1 MAYLRSMD
9 PDQITYF
16 AETDSRG
23 KRVRFG
29 IKAKDRSKHV
39 YVIGKT
45 GMGKSTLLENMAIQD
60 IQNGNGIAF
69 IDPHGSSA
77 EKLLE
82 YVPEERVKDVLYFAP
97 FDMEHPIAFNVME
110 DVGYDKRHLVVSGLM
125 SAFKKI
131 WVDAWSARME
141 YILSNVLLAL
151 LEYPDATLLDVNR
164 MLVEK
169 TYRKKVVEHVT
180 DPMVKSFW
188 VDEFANYTDRYTQD
202 ATPAIQNKVG
212 QFTSNPLIRNIVGQ
226 AKSSFDLRE
235 MMDTKK
241 ILIVNLSKGRMGET
255 NAQLLGSMLTTKIYL
270 AAMSRADLHA
280 KAIAKLPDFY
290 FYVDEF
296 QSVANDSFADILS
309 EARKYK
315 LALTI
320 AHQYIEQMEENVRD
334 AVLGNVGTTIVFRV
348 GPLDAELFEKLFIPK
363 FTAED
368 LVNLG
373 FAQIYLTLSIDGVG
387 SPPFSATTI
396 PLIPPPSTS
405 HHDRIIAVSR
415 EQFGRPRAVVEEVV
429 RKSHQPEV
437 GFAER
442 DGVGKKPPVRRSTP
456 AAASPTPVART
467 EVSFPPTPAKASVA
481 PMRPAPAPMPSAPRP
496 VASAPKPA
504 AYRPPAVPQQTPPPP
519 RVNPAPPPHAPGRVS
534 PKSISLASLKVVG
547 KQSVVSTSKT
557 SKGPT
562 PESRSALKEALAAA
576 MKNSAAPEKKSE
588 VQPGPRV
595 APAPPAQARQVDSPT
610 QAGSVNPPAPTHPPV
625 PPREAPPR
633 EVPEDV
639 LKKLLGS

>member
-1 MAYLRSMD
+1 MD

-23 KRVRFG
+23 KRVPFG
-29 IKAKDRSKHV
+29 IKARDRSKHV

-60 IQNGNGIAF
+60 IRNGNGIAF

-82 YVPEERVKDVLYFAP
+82 YVPEERAKDVLYFAP
-97 FDMEHPIAFNVME
+97 FDLEHPIAFNVME

-151 LEYPDATLLDVNR
+151 LEYPDSTLLDVNR

-169 TYRKKVVEHVT
+169 AYRKKVVEYVT
-180 DPMVKSFW
+180 DPIVKSFW

-255 NAQLLGSMLTTKIYL
+255 NASLLGSMLTTKIYL
-270 AAMSRADLHA
+270 AAMSRADLPA
-280 KAIAKLPDFY
+280 KEIAKLPDFY

-315 LALTI
+315 LAITL

-348 GPLDAELFEKLFIPK
+348 GPLDSELFEKVFAPQ

-373 FAQIYLTLSIDGVG
+373 RYQMYITLSIDGVG
-387 SPPFSATTI
+387 SPPFSATTL
-396 PLIPPPSTS
+396 PLIEPPSVS
-405 HHDRIIAVSR
+405 HSDRIIAFSR
-415 EQFGRPRAVVEEVV
+415 ERFGRPRAIVEEVV
-429 RKSHQPEV
+429 RKQHQPEI

-442 DGVGKKPPVRRSTP
+442 DGVGKKPVRRAASPARVAPVPPTLAATPNISPLPTPTVPVSSSGAVVPARAVPPLNSSTAARP
-456 AAASPTPVART
+456 EMSAKPVQRFAPTVPAQNSPQSRVPHMRPPRQPDRAAASPAQ
-467 EVSFPPTPAKASVA
+467 
-481 PMRPAPAPMPSAPRP
+481 
-496 VASAPKPA
+496 KP
-504 AYRPPAVPQQTPPPP
+504 
-519 RVNPAPPPHAPGRVS
+519 
-534 PKSISLASLKVVG
+534 ISLSSLKAVG
-547 KQSVVSTSKT
+547 KQSVVSTGRS

-576 MKNSAAPEKKSE
+576 MKNGAAAEKKSE
-588 VQPGPRV
+588 AGPV
-595 APAPPAQARQVDSPT
+595 NSPT
-610 QAGSVNPPAPTHPPV
+610 LKQSPT
-625 PPREAPPR
+625 PPRGASPR

>member
-1 MAYLRSMD
+1 MD

-23 KRVRFG
+23 RRIRFG
-29 IKAKDRSKHV
+29 IKAGDRSKHV

-45 GMGKSTLLENMAIQD
+45 GMGKSTLLENLAIQD
-60 IQNGNGIAF
+60 IQNGNGLAF
-69 IDPHGSSA
+69 VDPHGSSA

-82 YVPEERVKDVLYFAP
+82 YIPEERIKDVLYFAP
-97 FDMEHPIAFNVME
+97 FDLEHPIAFNVME

-164 MLVEK
+164 MLIEK
-169 TYRKKVVEHVT
+169 AYRKKVVEYIT
-180 DPMVKSFW
+180 DPIVKSFW

-226 AKSSFDLRE
+226 SKSSFDLRE

-255 NAQLLGSMLTTKIYL
+255 NARLLGSMLTTKIYL
-270 AAMSRADLHA
+270 AAMSRADLPPRE
-280 KAIAKLPDFY
+280 IAKLPDFY

-320 AHQYIEQMEENVRD
+320 AHQYVEQMEENVRD

-348 GPLDAELFEKLFIPK
+348 GPLDAELFEKVFAPQ

-387 SPPFSATTI
+387 SPPFSATTL
-396 PLIPPPSTS
+396 PLIAPPSVS
-405 HHDRIIAVSR
+405 HRDRIIAASR
-415 EQFGRPRAVVEEVV
+415 ERFGRSRATVEEAV
-429 RKSHQPEV
+429 RVLHQPDI

-442 DGVGKKPPVRRSTP
+442 DGVGKKAVRRPPAAPRTVSSP
-456 AAASPTPVART
+456 AAAVQAPHTP
-467 EVSFPPTPAKASVA
+467 
-481 PMRPAPAPMPSAPRP
+481 PAPMPAAPAPSPVRPEVPVRPVFTPRPAAPVPQLERAQPAPLRANPAPRP
-496 VASAPKPA
+496 PQEMAPQP
-504 AYRPPAVPQQTPPPP
+504 V
-519 RVNPAPPPHAPGRVS
+519 
-534 PKSISLASLKVVG
+534 SLASLKIVG
-547 KQSVVSTSKT
+547 KQVVVGIGKS

-562 PESRSALKEALAAA
+562 PESRNALKEALAAA
-576 MKNSAAPEKKSE
+576 MKNGATPS
-588 VQPGPRV
+588 
-595 APAPPAQARQVDSPT
+595 PAQAKREPEPPRPSERREV
-610 QAGSVNPPAPTHPPV
+610 PPAPLRET
-625 PPREAPPR
+625 PREGPK

-639 LKKLLGS
+639 LKKLLGSP